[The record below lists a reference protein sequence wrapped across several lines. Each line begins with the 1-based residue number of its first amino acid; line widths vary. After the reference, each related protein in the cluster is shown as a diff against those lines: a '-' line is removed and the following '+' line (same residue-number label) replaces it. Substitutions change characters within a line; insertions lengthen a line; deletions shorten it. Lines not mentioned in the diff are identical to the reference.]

1 MKAAKE
7 NASAPDPSNVVIN
20 KKVSMLAVNKDTS
33 VQAVLP
39 VPTPSTSSTSAPIKT
54 FKKYQAKN
62 DKAETLKKEKKRI
75 RRQVMSKNKHDILLV
90 VELITLAPPT
100 ICVLWISQKR
110 SLLQEDEKNT
120 KSVT

>member
-100 ICVLWISQKR
+100 ICVL
-110 SLLQEDEKNT
+110 
-120 KSVT
+120 